1 MFFKL
6 VRNSQTGTLRS
17 IQISRDNCPPGMVSY
32 HTSQWGLNPQTFW
45 SHTLH
50 TVQMSNSSCDLLI
63 EKYITAF
70 ELQESHAFFTFD
82 RAPLM
87 GGEALVELLIYTI
100 QLISDSVFPWLNWLQ
115 YEQNRNASVETSGLS
130 LPPKHLKLWRSL
142 CPRPWET
149 SCWRSGTAR
158 SYKWGSSLS
167 TENPGH

>member
-1 MFFKL
+1 MQNSHSLLLSSSKKL
-6 VRNSQTGTLRS
+6 WFLGVQWGPRLGLWGV
-17 IQISRDNCPPGMVSY
+17 SRFLGIIVYLDSGMVSY

-50 TVQMSNSSCDLLI
+50 TVQMANSSCDLLI

-100 QLISDSVFPWLNWLQ
+100 QLLSVIPWLNWLQ
-115 YEQNRNASVETSGLS
+115 YEHKYLPGTEKFIRVCGCVLS
-130 LPPKHLKLWRSL
+130 
-142 CPRPWET
+142 
-149 SCWRSGTAR
+149 
-158 SYKWGSSLS
+158 
-167 TENPGH
+167 